1 MRTTLGES
9 LGGSGQRQRFYFT
22 FVGKEIGRECLFA
35 VLGIGINRLRKGLNL
50 IPDGRVGLQKSGSH
64 RDTASV
70 DAFLSVL
77 YEGLAETLPDR
88 WGLIM
93 IWGMGD
99 GVTDTPQQ
107 IARV

>member
-1 MRTTLGES
+1 M
-9 LGGSGQRQRFYFT
+9 
-22 FVGKEIGRECLFA
+22 GKEIGRECLCA

-93 IWGMGD
+93 ILGMGD